1 MEENR
6 EEKFKCPHC
15 SGSVKAN
22 DDFCP
27 ECGTLF
33 AEFVKCIEHT
43 DKEANGVCV
52 ICCEPFCKECGI
64 YVNKVFFCIDH
75 CEYKFS
81 EGMVSLF
88 NTNDAAK
95 MEIIRDNM
103 ERSGLHTLIFSERT
117 SHYLS
122 NILNFSPPKE
132 ANPSVLLSN
141 NEQVLMVPFQE
152 VIRAEE
158 ILDELNILEE

>member
-1 MEENR
+1 MEDNES
-6 EEKFKCPHC
+6 EKLFCPHC
-15 SGSVKAN
+15 NSIVKKD

-27 ECGTLF
+27 DCGTLF
-33 AEFVKCIEHT
+33 TEFVKCIEHT
-43 DKEANGVCV
+43 DKEAEGVCV
-52 ICCEPFCKECGI
+52 ICCEPFCSECGI
-64 YVNKVFFCIDH
+64 YVNRVFFCTDH

-88 NTNDAAK
+88 STNDAAK
-95 MEIIRDNM
+95 MEIIRYNI
-103 ERSGLHTLIFSERT
+103 ERSGLHTLIFSERA

-122 NILNFSPPKE
+122 SILNFAPPKE

-141 NEQVLMVPFQE
+141 NEQILMVPFQE
-152 VIRAEE
+152 VIRAEK